1 MLSYSSSSSSNQ
13 PHQRRPSPHPIVIP
27 THLNPFL
34 SSPTFFPCSS
44 KSNYLHAILIT
55 VILSLTV
62 IPSLYSSCTPFISIL
77 YDPRHLYSCSDASSS
92 SSIPSSSSFYTYHL
106 CSPHLPRPIPVSF
119 VLLVIFILTV
129 PLSSSSSSSASPSSY
144 HITYL
149 VPCLLTSSS
158 FLLIILIHTL
168 TEMALCESVWRKRT
182 TVLFWTTLTQSIKR
196 NILLNILLVLF
207 SAYLWPSHVSGG
219 CCTRLKRGRLLQTS
233 R

>member
-27 THLNPFL
+27 IHLDPFL
-34 SSPTFFPCSS
+34 SSPTFFPCSP

-119 VLLVIFILTV
+119 VLLFIFILTV
-129 PLSSSSSSSASPSSY
+129 RLSWSSSSSASPSSY

-182 TVLFWTTLTQSIKR
+182 TVLF
-196 NILLNILLVLF
+196 
-207 SAYLWPSHVSGG
+207 
-219 CCTRLKRGRLLQTS
+219 
-233 R
+233 